1 MKFIA
6 LSFLVTAC
14 ASLAQA
20 ELKYITYD
28 ITSGEAT
35 KLASAP
41 TDIATNETYRNGSTI
56 LFVQDPSVSEEYY
69 IGVFEVTNAQAK
81 ALGWTN
87 SKTEGDAIAYAA
99 NYTVTSSSP
108 TFSLDNEKHPLLSL
122 PTQAQWK
129 KDYAGDIQPRSES
142 KDDLQ
147 GATPIGYNFRNGF
160 YYEPFDGWV
169 ELYSSG
175 VNPEDWPG
183 FLVLPELSAWPW
195 LGTASSKHGAYD
207 MYGNVAEITQEGV
220 YMGGCAS
227 QTYSTDGE
235 SLAFALSNENKNIA
249 ANGYLGARLIYTPE
263 ESATFTVTVQLNG
276 ETQEGLT
283 QTGKVGDTIT
293 FTLPTPT
300 DGTELY
306 AVEVSPEV
314 TLASEGTTVS
324 FTMPVGNV
332 TINYIYKKFVTITVE
347 GGTSSKPKCAIDETV
362 EITPT
367 LPTKYSAF
375 NAWAYPSSLES
386 MVTENSVTHA
396 LTFTPTDEL
405 TLGSVVTFTASYDTY
420 PRVLVYGGT
429 VEVKSGTHLGDG
441 YYTAGATLK
450 LTAPEINGYTVKW
463 WRDNLATNGST
474 EITVGEMNAGTVIYT
489 AIYEAESGSGIT
501 QTLPTFG
508 ETLPFGYTTADAS
521 VILAGNKYTFDALT
535 VAEQVV
541 LDLEEKTIDF
551 EAEDSSTLLTDGKHL
566 ALLRVDPKKISETLN
581 GDETIFYTNHRVL
594 STYREQAPYYL
605 AVTELTESQR
615 EKIDGTE
622 GITKKP
628 EAAPAAVATKDAANT
643 IMEKLNEIFKD
654 KKVFSELPSQ
664 MQCEIAALVGYT
676 TEMTFVQT
684 GAYYTADGQV
694 NTVNVLC
701 NKTDTDTTVPGV
713 VTAAGKTS
721 LGFYGLLGNYGEWI
735 EESETE
741 APAGILVYSDGSYP
755 HANYSDERMLTLFA
769 SVPYSDGVHNARV
782 TCRPLIPSERTG
794 VTVTLKIG
802 ADEKTVTVPKGEI
815 NLGSPV
821 VAGKAFKGW
830 RVNDATTIAEGNVFT
845 VEADTTFT
853 AVFDDVAL
861 IAITYEGCTGATS
874 LPAGG
879 QTLLYPTGTTEVVA
893 WKVLING
900 EERTDCVAD
909 ILLTIPTDAKSV
921 SVTAIYKTSGYLLRL
936 K

>member
-1 MKFIA
+1 
-6 LSFLVTAC
+6 
-14 ASLAQA
+14 
-20 ELKYITYD
+20 
-28 ITSGEAT
+28 
-35 KLASAP
+35 
-41 TDIATNETYRNGSTI
+41 
-56 LFVQDPSVSEEYY
+56 
-69 IGVFEVTNAQAK
+69 
-81 ALGWTN
+81 
-87 SKTEGDAIAYAA
+87 A

-122 PTQAQWK
+122 PTQAQWEA
-129 KDYAGDIQPRSES
+129 YAEEVQSRSSTKAQLTSEE
-142 KDDLQ
+142 
-147 GATPIGYNFRNGF
+147 PIGYNFIGGF
-160 YYEPFDGWV
+160 YYESLGDFEPYPL
-169 ELYSSG
+169 ELD
-175 VNPEDWPG
+175 PEDWPG
-183 FLVLPELSAWPW
+183 LSNPTAWPW
-195 LGTASSKHGAYD
+195 LGTASASHGAYD
-207 MYGNVAEITQEGV
+207 MYGNVAEYTQEGV
-220 YMGGCAS
+220 YMGGCAT
-227 QTYSTDGE
+227 QYYSMDGE
-235 SLAFALSNENKNIA
+235 RPMDGERLVFDLLNDENRKIA

-283 QTGKVGDTIT
+283 QTGKAGDTIT

-314 TLASEGTTVS
+314 TLATEGTTVS
-324 FTMPVGNV
+324 FTMPVGDV

-429 VEVKSGTHLGDG
+429 VEVTSGTHLGDG
-441 YYTAGATLK
+441 YYTAEAKLE

-463 WRDNLATNGST
+463 VRDNLATIGST
-474 EITVGEMNAGTVIYT
+474 EITVGEMNAETVIYT

-501 QTLPTFG
+501 QALPTFKG
-508 ETLPFGYTTADAS
+508 ETLPFGYTTTSAS
-521 VILAGNKYTFDALT
+521 VTLEGNKYTFDALS

-551 EAEDSSTLLTDGKHL
+551 EAEVSSTLLTDGKSL
-566 ALLRVDPKKISETLN
+566 ALLRVDPKLLDPAVKV
-581 GDETIFYTNHRVL
+581 GDEEKHLDTTRVPFYYITGSKPKNIAETYHVL
-594 STYREQAPYYL
+594 EPYYL
-605 AVTELTESQR
+605 AVTELTEAQR
-615 EKIDGTE
+615 KWIDAT
-622 GITKKP
+622 
-628 EAAPAAVATKDAANT
+628 AVATNVPHLAVSSVKTQAAAKGVVSTLSKHFDAAFT
-643 IMEKLNEIFKD
+643 AG
-654 KKVFSELPSQ
+654 LPSQ
-664 MQCEIAALVGYT
+664 AQCEAAALVGYT
-676 TEMTFVQT
+676 AEHQQALFNYLANPLNVDHRGTFLQDVIT
-684 GAYYTADGQV
+684 YNGTNSAFQV
-694 NTVNVLC
+694 DAPNTIVNA
-701 NKTDTDTTVPGV
+701 GV
-713 VTAAGKTS
+713 NRG
-721 LGFYGLLGNYGEWI
+721 GFYGLLGNYAEWTSS
-735 EESETE
+735 SETKAYSGGCDDSNASSTTELLMKMLE
-741 APAGILVYSDGSYP
+741 ALYEYSP
-755 HANYSDERMLTLFA
+755 NY
-769 SVPYSDGVHNARV
+769 H
-782 TCRPLIPSERTG
+782 TCRPMIPSPYPG

-802 ADEKTVTVPKGEI
+802 EDEKTVTVPKGEI

-879 QTLLYPTGTTEVVA
+879 QTLLYPTGATEVVA

-900 EERTDCVAD
+900 EERTDCIAD